1 MTTSNQS
8 PLGII
13 AGGGDV
19 PTYIANAATRSGRP
33 VFIVAIEGEADPG
46 IEAFPHELLKWGQIG
61 RMESVFHNHGVKE
74 LVLVGN
80 ISKLPD
86 YTRIRLDMGA
96 LRVVPKVLKLIRSGD
111 NNLLSGVI
119 ALLADMGFTVIGAH
133 EVAPELVAGEGPLG
147 AKKPTDSH
155 MEDLALAMEASRAIG
170 KLDAGQA
177 AVAINGRVVALE
189 AAEGTDGMLER
200 VASLRES
207 GRFKWKGQ
215 AGVLA
220 KCAKPQQDLRV
231 DMPTIGPRTVRSI
244 TKIGLAGI
252 AVEAGRV
259 MIVDRP
265 KLVRLADKN
274 GVFVTGRP
282 VTDEEGG

>member
-1 MTTSNQS
+1 MTTSNAS

-19 PTYIANAATRSGRP
+19 PAYVADAAVRSGRP

-46 IEAFPHELLKWGQIG
+46 IAAYPHELLKWGQIG
-61 RMESVFHNHGVKE
+61 RMESVFHSHGVKE

-80 ISKLPD
+80 IKQLPD

-96 LRVVPKVLKLIRSGD
+96 IRVVPKVLKLIRSGD

-119 ALLADMGFTVIGAH
+119 VLLADMGFTIIGAH
-133 EVAPELVAGEGPLG
+133 EVAPELVAGHGALG
-147 AKKPTDSH
+147 TVRPEEIHK
-155 MEDLALAMEASRAIG
+155 EDLALAVKASREIG
-170 KLDAGQA
+170 RLDAGQA

-189 AAEGTDGMLER
+189 AAEGTDGMLQR
-200 VASLRES
+200 VAELRES
-207 GRFKWKGQ
+207 GRFKWKGR

-231 DMPTIGPRTVRSI
+231 DMPTIGPRTVKSVA
-244 TKIGLAGI
+244 KIGLAGI
-252 AVEAGRV
+252 VVEAGRV

-265 KLVRLADKN
+265 KLIRVADRN
-274 GVFVTGRP
+274 GIFVTGQP
-282 VTDEEGG
+282 LEAGDAS